1 MSGGD
6 WVEAAAS
13 KGCDDSKFL
22 RALYIMVGIS
32 PICLL
37 TSNRLYPSAAT
48 RESRLWTLSNI
59 TTVSLPGDIL
69 CPLEILSEVSQAAAM
84 PVLQPDARRRR
95 VEYDLLNLVLD
106 MALSGGQVFS
116 HRMRSLACQWKEEV
130 FSSDFHPTIKHISV
144 VYGAEDQDMED
155 REDREDKMDEDYEQ
169 VGQDEMPLP
178 HVESSTRREGM
189 ARIEEVNDVDPTVD
203 IVTNPGHVVRAPHT
217 RIRELARRIAH
228 CMAPSSDQQDDRE
241 PFDFVER
248 LQSAFETQLKEP
260 SSASHGP
267 QDRSSLMMD
276 DASGGDNLVQQIEVG
291 PPVNSGSNGNI
302 SPQVSRTASSS
313 IGYSGRHSITP
324 PASERK
330 SKRRRTSETSMGA
343 ETCEGREMSNGRASV
358 TKSLVRDGQATGTC
372 GEQMHDTSTDVEI
385 TDASGHSEEGGF
397 NENEVQAESTNNASM
412 AAVLSGAKGGGSRH
426 NDASHS
432 AHSKND
438 EDISMDSAEGR
449 SSPSE
454 SMTGSVRRSQRLL
467 SAQTHSA
474 NGDGKDGDGKEV
486 DEATDGNSQQKLT
499 ADEEGDEEENEQ
511 DAEEGEEGE
520 EGGKHDTDEGEQDEE
535 EGEQDVEE
543 GEQSEEEG
551 EEDSEYKQRAKQV
564 LVIDALN
571 PSGTRHGIAYF
582 KATVRSPLRTYSLCT
597 IDSVLRRSS
606 KICSCK

>member
-1 MSGGD
+1 
-6 WVEAAAS
+6 
-13 KGCDDSKFL
+13 
-22 RALYIMVGIS
+22 
-32 PICLL
+32 
-37 TSNRLYPSAAT
+37 
-48 RESRLWTLSNI
+48 
-59 TTVSLPGDIL
+59 
-69 CPLEILSEVSQAAAM
+69 
-84 PVLQPDARRRR
+84 
-95 VEYDLLNLVLD
+95 
-106 MALSGGQVFS
+106 
-116 HRMRSLACQWKEEV
+116 
-130 FSSDFHPTIKHISV
+130 
-144 VYGAEDQDMED
+144 
-155 REDREDKMDEDYEQ
+155 
-169 VGQDEMPLP
+169 
-178 HVESSTRREGM
+178 
-189 ARIEEVNDVDPTVD
+189 
-203 IVTNPGHVVRAPHT
+203 
-217 RIRELARRIAH
+217 
-228 CMAPSSDQQDDRE
+228 
-241 PFDFVER
+241 
-248 LQSAFETQLKEP
+248 
-260 SSASHGP
+260 
-267 QDRSSLMMD
+267 
-276 DASGGDNLVQQIEVG
+276 
-291 PPVNSGSNGNI
+291 
-302 SPQVSRTASSS
+302 
-313 IGYSGRHSITP
+313 
-324 PASERK
+324 
-330 SKRRRTSETSMGA
+330 
-343 ETCEGREMSNGRASV
+343 MSNGRASV
-358 TKSLVRDGQATGTC
+358 TKSLMRDGQATGTC

-454 SMTGSVRRSQRLL
+454 SMTGSVCHSQRLL

-511 DAEEGEEGE
+511 DAEEGKEGE

-535 EGEQDVEE
+535 EGEQDAEE